1 MFSNDAGFP
10 EQGATSRGP
19 GAGRGPWTVQTRLA
33 LALCSLIAGLAL
45 RVATYCAGCESPTM
59 SRVVPV
65 LLVDPNTAPASVL
78 EALPHVGPS
87 LARRLIEQRA
97 IRPFESIEELRLR
110 VRGLGPATMAR
121 LAPHL
126 RIKSERQGR
135 QRRSRLGVPIAA
147 AQKPTLCRPVCW
159 TGTAALL
166 SLK

>member
-1 MFSNDAGFP
+1 
-10 EQGATSRGP
+10 
-19 GAGRGPWTVQTRLA
+19 
-33 LALCSLIAGLAL
+33 
-45 RVATYCAGCESPTM
+45 M

-87 LARRLIEQRA
+87 LARRLIEQRE

-126 RIKSERQGR
+126 RIKSEREDAAANRDSTLVSAPASPRLARGPSSSV
-135 QRRSRLGVPIAA
+135 RSR
-147 AQKPTLCRPVCW
+147 
-159 TGTAALL
+159 
-166 SLK
+166 